1 MAHIS
6 ETGYAKNVANFESLI
21 TSIIAFDTT
30 YNPSKESINFPH
42 YSPCTQCQKTHLAK

>member
-21 TSIIAFDTT
+21 TSIIAFKPPT
-30 YNPSKESINFPH
+30 IH
-42 YSPCTQCQKTHLAK
+42 QKKALTSRITVPARSVKKLI